1 MQSIR
6 NVSTLTA
13 MEIVFSIVIFA
24 IRDRFLSRCHREYKI
39 SKSLAKIKFLSC
51 NYLDDKW
58 IIRFEALDRLGGCI
72 NVMDKRKSAT
82 IETSIETCD
91 TTFVS

>member
-1 MQSIR
+1 MTR
-6 NVSTLTA
+6 
-13 MEIVFSIVIFA
+13 EIAFSIVIFA
-24 IRDRFLSRCHREYKI
+24 IRALFS
-39 SKSLAKIKFLSC
+39 SKSHRKCFLVQIIYLIYGVTRC

-82 IETSIETCD
+82 IETSIATCD
-91 TTFVS
+91 TIFVSAVFLYEQQR

>member
-1 MQSIR
+1 
-6 NVSTLTA
+6 

-24 IRDRFLSRCHREYKI
+24 IKDRFLSRFHRKYKTTQ
-39 SKSLAKIKFLSC
+39 LLVKIKSLSC